1 MRELV
6 CSVDDLTPGQAH
18 PAVVEGRNVAM
29 IRLKDGT
36 IHAIEDSC
44 SHGSVALSE
53 GEVSDCF
60 VECWLHGS
68 RFDVTTGVPA
78 TPPATAAVAVYR
90 VEIEGDDVYVDA
102 ATPINF

>member
-6 CSVDDLTPGQAH
+6 CSVGDLTPGKA
-18 PAVVEGRNVAM
+18 AAAEVGGKKVAM
-29 IRLKDGT
+29 VRLQDGT

-53 GEVSDCF
+53 GEVSGCF

-68 RFDVTTGVPA
+68 RFDVTTGAPA
-78 TPPATAAVAVYR
+78 TPPATAAVLVYP
-90 VEIEGDDVYVDA
+90 VEIDGEDVYVDVESP
-102 ATPINF
+102 TNI

>member
-1 MRELV
+1 MREHV
-6 CSVDDLTPGQAH
+6 CAVADLTPGTAH
-18 PAVVEGRNVAM
+18 PAVVGGKNLAM
-29 IRLKDGT
+29 VRLADGSV
-36 IHAIEDSC
+36 HAIEDSC

-68 RFDVTTGVPA
+68 RFDVTTGAPA

-90 VEIEGDDVYVDA
+90 VEIEGDDVYVDPE
-102 ATPINF
+102 TPINL